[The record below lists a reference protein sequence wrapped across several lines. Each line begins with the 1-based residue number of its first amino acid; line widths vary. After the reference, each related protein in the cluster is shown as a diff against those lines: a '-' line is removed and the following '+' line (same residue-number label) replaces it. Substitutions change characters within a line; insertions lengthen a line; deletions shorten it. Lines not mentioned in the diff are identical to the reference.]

1 MKRKGTDVTHGTDSS
16 PLKKPKDLIVIPCE
30 NLTII
35 YADHNGSLIP
45 IVVYLS
51 YCNMKCH
58 WTILVLNTIL
68 SRNYNEQYLL

>member
-45 IVVYLS
+45 IVVYFI
-51 YCNMKCH
+51 YGGIPCCDVE
-58 WTILVLNTIL
+58 IA
-68 SRNYNEQYLL
+68 SRIQFKTN